1 MVSEVKELKPEHNA
15 DTVGVTFGFFRHI
28 VNFGDF
34 ASFWNVYG
42 YVPSDF

>member
-1 MVSEVKELKPEHNA
+1 MVSEAKELKQEHNA
-15 DTVGVTFGFFRHI
+15 DTMDVTFGFFGHF
-28 VNFGDF
+28 VNSGDF